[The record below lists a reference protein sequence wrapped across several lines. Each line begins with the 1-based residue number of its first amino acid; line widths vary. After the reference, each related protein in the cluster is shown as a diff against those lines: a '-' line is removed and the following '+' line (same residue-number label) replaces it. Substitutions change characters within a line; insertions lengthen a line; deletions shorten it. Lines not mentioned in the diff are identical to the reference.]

1 MQVVA
6 APYPGGVT
14 TNRRIIRAVP
24 AALLGAVLALSLAA
38 CSGEGY
44 STQCGLDQC
53 TVTFDRGASASAE
66 ILGIEVKLVGVQD
79 QVATFEVAGE
89 QVALTVGQAA
99 TEVGGFLVQLE
110 SLTDTE
116 AAIQISVN

>member
-1 MQVVA
+1 M
-6 APYPGGVT
+6 T
-14 TNRRIIRAVP
+14 TNRRIARAVP

-44 STQCGLDQC
+44 DTQCGLDQC
-53 TVTFDRGASASAE
+53 TVTFDRGANASASV
-66 ILGIEVKLVGVQD
+66 LGIEAKLVEVQG

-89 QVALTVGQAA
+89 QIGLTVGQAA

-110 SLTDTE
+110 SLTDTQ
-116 AAIQISVN
+116 AAIEISVA